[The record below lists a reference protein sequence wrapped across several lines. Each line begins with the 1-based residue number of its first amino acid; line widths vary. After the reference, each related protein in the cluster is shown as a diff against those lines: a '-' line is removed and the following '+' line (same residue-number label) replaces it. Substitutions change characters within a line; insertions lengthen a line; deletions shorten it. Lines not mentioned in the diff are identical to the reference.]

1 MQKLACVIFIYSSIV
16 YLLPNV
22 IQTPIFLLLQAYN
35 GSIFFSTY
43 LKLMF

>member
-22 IQTPIFLLLQAYN
+22 IQTAYFFIAAGLQRVN
-35 GSIFFSTY
+35 IFFPHISN
-43 LKLMF
+43 